1 MIELILRRVMTMIGI
16 VLLSEL
22 VVVVHRTT
30 MISFACDAQ
39 TCCCHSCCCCCER
52 TRTDSVIDLS
62 FRGEMTTIRI
72 VLLSELVVVVRGTT
86 MFSFACDVLE

>member
-1 MIELILRRVMTMIGI
+1 MIGI

-22 VVVVHRTT
+22 VVVVVVHRTT

-39 TCCCHSCCCCCER
+39 IRCCHSCCCCCER

-62 FRGEMTTIRI
+62 FRKEMTTIGI
-72 VLLSELVVVVRGTT
+72 VLPSELVVVVRRTT
-86 MFSFACDVLE
+86 MFSFACHVLE